1 MSRIATRSWAALFLA
16 SVMALSACS
25 TSDTSG
31 IRTRN
36 SALINNCLD
45 VNPSTGTP
53 TITVTINDATCAT
66 GIVEIN
72 ESVYK
77 PYPGNNLKPISDR
90 KNAVNTEFS
99 FDHEFGDY
107 SRAYEA
113 RSNETPV
120 EYVQI
125 TGNGGDPSTL
135 QIQTSLITEV
145 QVGDVCLK
153 PYTSSIGVYM
163 QECTDSDSFLYTESL
178 SSRLPHTYMVSDRAV
193 THGGWPQRE
202 FTETNNYY
210 FSIIARKNGFPQARM
225 TISLSEDFVPEY
237 RYYSYSLPT
246 TELPFT
252 NQTEEVATT
261 TVSPDTT
268 VVVDDVT
275 TTVASTSTST
285 PENTAETTPS
295 TSPENTAETTP
306 PTTGPINVTALS
318 QQFSDDCAEL
328 NGVEVF
334 PALSDW
340 TDSTRFE
347 FTIANEC
354 MTRSTNNEIAPGYTW
369 HEMVATNTE
378 SDQQV
383 YFPSLGD
390 PRTRVSFN
398 GRLTAGE
405 WTINITQYAGI
416 ALPESVSTIAA
427 RSFTVNVTSDPN
439 NEWKWC
445 TREDISFNSSQIVA
459 DCDYSFA
466 NLYLANTAEI
476 GQEVTLNP
484 RGVPTDVSVNVSGW
498 VPGGI
503 SFDAD
508 GYHTHVN
515 LLLCSSN
522 CEALPS
528 ELDAEVLRTAQGV
541 LITPQNSSC
550 VNPLAP
556 IAGMYYLTQVNTNF
570 IVHSP
575 LVAGSYLDGALTN
588 GVTSIFPASTSA
600 THVLMFRE
608 SNRQRSECTN
618 VQFPGIQWSVIAIPT
633 AEVTPSEDIEPVVA
647 SLPARVENL
656 ELVRES
662 TPGAPII
669 VEQNQ
674 TVLEIPA
681 TAVSSIVNSPS
692 VASVSVQTT
701 DGTWRPVSSALST
714 FVPIDASVTDIKV
727 KYTFADGTES
737 VVTKPLVGAD
747 VYQKALDA
755 GSSSSSSPVMVIV
768 IVLAVLAIVGG
779 GFTFVRRRKA

>member
-36 SALINNCLD
+36 SALVNTCIDVTPTNNAPLIVADINSTCATAIVDINE
-45 VNPSTGTP
+45 SMYAEGGRTTGTP
-53 TITVTINDATCAT
+53 LDDQLNPT
-66 GIVEIN
+66 
-72 ESVYK
+72 SQQ
-77 PYPGNNLKPISDR
+77 L
-90 KNAVNTEFS
+90 S
-99 FDHEFGDY
+99 FDHNFDEYTRGF
-107 SRAYEA
+107 EA
-113 RSNETPV
+113 RDNNTPV
-120 EYVQI
+120 EYVQVSGI
-125 TGNGGDPSTL
+125 GGEPASMTL
-135 QIQTSLITEV
+135 
-145 QVGDVCLK
+145 K
-153 PYTSSIGVYM
+153 
-163 QECTDSDSFLYTESL
+163 
-178 SSRLPHTYMVSDRAV
+178 R
-193 THGGWPQRE
+193 
-202 FTETNNYY
+202 
-210 FSIIARKNGFPQARM
+210 SIIAEVQPSDSCFTPDTDGFGVKMFNCTAMDNILVTHAPTGNYRYYLFTNKVTMGGASQPELFSPSTFYFSALAMKDGFPQQRM
-225 TISLSEDFVPEY
+225 TIRFTEAQTYEY
-237 RYYSYSLPT
+237 RFYSYSEPT
-246 TELPFT
+246 IELPFMS
-252 NQTEEVATT
+252 QAEEVVTT

-285 PENTAETTPS
+285 PDNTAETTTS
-295 TSPENTAETTP
+295 TTPDTTDVPTP

-347 FTIANEC
+347 FTISNEC
-354 MTRSTNNEIAPGYTW
+354 MTRSTNNEIAPRYTW

-378 SDQQV
+378 TDQPV
-383 YFPSLGD
+383 YFPLQGD
-390 PRTRVSFN
+390 PKTRVSFN

-427 RSFTVNVTSDPN
+427 RSFTVNVASDPN

-459 DCDYSFA
+459 DCDYSSA
-466 NLYLANTAEI
+466 HLYLANMTEST
-476 GQEVTLNP
+476 QEVTLNP

-503 SFDAD
+503 SFNAD

-522 CEALPS
+522 CETLPS

-556 IAGMYYLTQVNTNF
+556 FVAMYYLTQVNTNF

-618 VQFPGIQWSVIAIPT
+618 VQFPGLQWSVIAIPT
-633 AEVTPSEDIEPVVA
+633 TEVTPSGDVEPVVA

-656 ELVRES
+656 ELVREN

-681 TAVSSIVNSPS
+681 TVVSSIVNSPS

-714 FVPIDASVTDIKV
+714 FVPVDASVTDLKV

-737 VVTKPLVGAD
+737 VVTKPLIGAD

-755 GSSSSSSPVMVIV
+755 GSSSSSNPLMVIV
-768 IVLAVLAIVGG
+768 IVLAALAVVGG